1 MAERAKSVLIDLG
14 DGVKREFRWTLNNFI
29 ELQKAVGLGIT
40 QMPAILAKMDK
51 DVSILRTLLFLGLRK
66 GSPDLTEEAI
76 GDLLG
81 MDNFLEVG
89 LQVVAYIRGAAG
101 LTDDDLKNVD
111 WAAAM
116 ETLRQLSGT
125 GTPPST
131 PGSGPA

>member
-89 LQVVAYIRGAAG
+89 LQVVAYIRGVAG